1 MCVIKIYTSLLGRI
15 ISVLHA
21 YVSASDMC
29 YMCVYHHL
37 TEVAFP
43 LAVLCM
49 CAHVYIRCRHQAEA
63 EWKEIFS
70 WALFCVCVSLHY
82 IWIYCYQAEAEREDK
97 YFHELQ
103 KKEAMEEKMQSIT
116 SLEVTVF
123 TCDQVSVR

>member
-1 MCVIKIYTSLLGRI
+1 MSFIV
-15 ISVLHA
+15 
-21 YVSASDMC
+21 
-29 YMCVYHHL
+29 
-37 TEVAFP
+37 
-43 LAVLCM
+43 
-49 CAHVYIRCRHQAEA
+49 
-63 EWKEIFS
+63 
-70 WALFCVCVSLHY
+70 CVCVSLHY